1 MVAKK
6 NTITSSKKPS
16 VANKETIY
24 IDVDDE
30 ITHIIDRVKASD
42 SKIVALVLPKRA
54 TVLQSLVNM
63 KLLKRSAVASKK
75 NLVLI
80 TTEPGLMPLAGA
92 AGLHVAKSLQSKPEI
107 PSSPDPIRETEVE
120 DLDDVSSRLDKSESV
135 GSLADA
141 SEADDDDVIE
151 FDNIKT
157 DDIDNL
163 ENNSKL
169 KKPKKNRKLKV
180 PNFDKFRVGMV
191 IAILAV
197 ILLIVGWFVAFNVM
211 PKANIVIKT
220 DTTSVVSSFDFTA
233 STNQQEL
240 NIDSGKIPATKQEV
254 KKTDT
259 EKGTATGE
267 RDEGTRA
274 SGSVLLSV
282 ECSPANFGMS
292 IPAGV
297 AVSSGG
303 LNFITQEKATLN
315 SLGSGCTLTDSVK
328 VLASENG
335 DKYNL
340 ASGKTFTVA
349 GFSSVTGK
357 NSADMTGGSSKIVK
371 FVTQKDVDEA
381 VSRIKTR
388 QADTVKDELAS
399 GLESNN
405 LLALKETYFASEPTI
420 KPAPAIDAEASDFT
434 VNYEAT
440 FSMLG
445 VKRDDLLALVKHD
458 VEGEIDYQK
467 QSIIDDGINT
477 AVMRINNAKADQA
490 LISFRTTV
498 VAGPELD
505 QDAIKEAIKGK
516 KRGEAES
523 YIKGIK
529 GVQDVTIDY
538 SPFWIYKTP
547 KSTKKITITIEKPTN
562 TNQDGANSSD
572 E

>member
-6 NTITSSKKPS
+6 NTITSSKKSS

-107 PSSPDPIRETEVE
+107 PSSPDSIRETEIE
-120 DLDDVSSRLDKSESV
+120 DLDDMSSRLDKSESI

-157 DDIDNL
+157 DDIDNI

-191 IAILAV
+191 VAILAV

-211 PKANIVIKT
+211 PRANIVIKT

-357 NSADMTGGSSKIVK
+357 NTADMTGGSSKIVK

-420 KPAPAIDAEASDFT
+420 KPAPVIDAEASDFT

>member
-6 NTITSSKKPS
+6 NTITSSKKSS

-75 NLVLI
+75 NLVPI

-107 PSSPDPIRETEVE
+107 PSSPDSIRETEVE

-135 GSLADA
+135 GSLTDA

-157 DDIDNL
+157 DDIDRL
-163 ENNSKL
+163 DNNSKL

-191 IAILAV
+191 VAILAV

-292 IPAGV
+292 IPAG
-297 AVSSGG
+297 SCW
-303 LNFITQEKATLN
+303 L
-315 SLGSGCTLTDSVK
+315 
-328 VLASENG
+328 
-335 DKYNL
+335 
-340 ASGKTFTVA
+340 
-349 GFSSVTGK
+349 
-357 NSADMTGGSSKIVK
+357 
-371 FVTQKDVDEA
+371 
-381 VSRIKTR
+381 
-388 QADTVKDELAS
+388 
-399 GLESNN
+399 
-405 LLALKETYFASEPTI
+405 
-420 KPAPAIDAEASDFT
+420 
-434 VNYEAT
+434 
-440 FSMLG
+440 
-445 VKRDDLLALVKHD
+445 
-458 VEGEIDYQK
+458 
-467 QSIIDDGINT
+467 
-477 AVMRINNAKADQA
+477 
-490 LISFRTTV
+490 
-498 VAGPELD
+498 
-505 QDAIKEAIKGK
+505 
-516 KRGEAES
+516 
-523 YIKGIK
+523 
-529 GVQDVTIDY
+529 
-538 SPFWIYKTP
+538 
-547 KSTKKITITIEKPTN
+547 
-562 TNQDGANSSD
+562 
-572 E
+572 

>member
-6 NTITSSKKPS
+6 NTITSSKKSS

-107 PSSPDPIRETEVE
+107 PSSPDSIRETEVE

-157 DDIDNL
+157 DDIDRL
-163 ENNSKL
+163 DNNSKL

-191 IAILAV
+191 VAILAV

-399 GLESNN
+399 ELESNN
-405 LLALKETYFASEPTI
+405 LWALKETYFASEPTI
-420 KPAPAIDAEASDFT
+420 KPTPAIEAEASDFT
-434 VNYEAT
+434 INYEAT

-562 TNQDGANSSD
+562 TNQDDANNSD

>member
-357 NSADMTGGSSKIVK
+357 NTADMTGGSSKIVK